1 MDRMMDGFCSV
12 MDESN
17 WKGKWNVVFL
27 TSLRDFKNMWICDIL
42 KEKEKAYVLK
52 ISDTEFKIN

>member
-1 MDRMMDGFCSV
+1 MNRIEKENEMLLCY
-12 MDESN
+12 
-17 WKGKWNVVFL
+17 L
-27 TSLRDFKNMWICDIL
+27 TSYCAILRIFDIL

>member
-17 WKGKWNVVFL
+17 WKGKWNVGYKL
-27 TSLRDFKNMWICDIL
+27 LRDFKNMRFDIL